1 MKGFFGVFNNEL
13 FEIQEVTDI
22 NLTAKNTSTGVEK
35 GWDPRSKDIFVNINI
50 SNVNGSLLSNREMY
64 EKAVK
69 KIEEKKISTI
79 TRLGPHYRVLI
90 DYQLY
95 NAKKN
100 IVMDEGIV
108 TRIIPANNAFLPLGL
123 DPEQNEL
130 VYRPVK
136 VISAPFEFVYRSDV
150 PFGIMKEPNEDIVLY
165 VNRIQVQQSRICQND
180 RDLTEKERKDG
191 IVIERRNPNSSVEYK
206 FTDVYLTIYDS
217 EMEGISISPVNMK
230 TCPRKICINLEFLL
244 NNYFFTSDPND
255 ILKYI
260 EKNAADTPLP
270 EPPKPG
276 CEDHDFVLDCGD
288 ADDDD

>member
-22 NLTAKNTSTGVEK
+22 NLTAKNVSTGVDRS
-35 GWDPRSKDIFVNINI
+35 WDPRSKSINVLI
-50 SNVNGSLLSNREMY
+50 NVSNVNGSLLSNREMY
-64 EKAVK
+64 EKAVA
-69 KIEEKKISTI
+69 KIEEKKISKI

-108 TRIIPANNAFLPLGL
+108 TRIISANNAFLPLGL

-136 VISAPFEFVYRSDV
+136 LIDAVFEFVYRSDV

-165 VNRIQVQQSRICQND
+165 INRIQVQQSRVCVND
-180 RDLTEKERKDG
+180 RDLTEKERKEG
-191 IVIERRNPNSSVEYK
+191 IVIERRNPNSHTEYK
-206 FTDVYLTIYDS
+206 FTDVYMTIYDS
-217 EMEGISISPVNMK
+217 EMEGISISPIHTR
-230 TCPRKICINLEFLL
+230 TCPRKISVEIKFLL

-255 ILKYI
+255 IMKYI
-260 EKNAADTPLP
+260 EKNTEDKPLP
-270 EPPKPG
+270 PPKPG
-276 CEDHDFVLDCGD
+276 CEDKDFVLDGGN
-288 ADDDD
+288 ADDD